1 LLEVLESK
9 QNQFFVDNYIYT
21 SIDLSYVLFISTAN
35 TTLAISTTLL
45 DRMEVI
51 ELSGYLTEEKLMIA
65 KQHLIPK

>member
-1 LLEVLESK
+1 MLEVLESK